1 MGGATMMPDSKES
14 QVEGLSE
21 AERQFLLVLARRAL
35 ENAVCGEPPPEL
47 RQEDLSTTLV
57 EFGASFVTLTRRGML
72 RGCIGAIEPYQGLAE
87 DVREHA
93 AAAALEDYR
102 FAPVRPDELPEICIE
117 VSRLTKPIPLD
128 YENAEE
134 LVNKIRPGIDGVV
147 IRDGFRRATF
157 LPQVWEKIPQQ
168 ADFMAQLCQ
177 KMGARSDL
185 WRHKKLEV
193 FTYQVEEF
201 CEPG

>member
-1 MGGATMMPDSKES
+1 MMPVSNES
-14 QVEGLSE
+14 QAGHLSD
-21 AERQFLLVLARRAL
+21 AERQYLLMLARQAL
-35 ENAVCGEPPPEL
+35 ENGVRGEPPPVL
-47 RQEDLSTTLV
+47 RHEDLSTTLL

-72 RGCIGAIEPYQGLAE
+72 RGCIGALEPYQALAE

-117 VSRLTKPIPLD
+117 ISRLTRPTPLE
-128 YENAEE
+128 YENTEE
-134 LVNKIRPGIDGVV
+134 LLNKLRPGIDGVV

-157 LPQVWEKIPQQ
+157 LPQVWEKIPRQ
-168 ADFMAQLCQ
+168 ADFLAQLCQ
-177 KMGARSDL
+177 KMGANSDL

-193 FTYQVEEF
+193 FIYQVEEF